1 MENIEAN
8 LKRANLLAEKI
19 GFEKIWNIEV
29 TEFGVH
35 IQAYR
40 NVGVG
45 AILINM
51 KFKTICRAPFAYEIM
66 TRGKFYKVTIT
77 TNK

>member
-19 GFEKIWNIEV
+19 GYEKIWNIEV

-35 IQAYR
+35 IRAYKCM
-40 NVGVG
+40 GVYK
-45 AILINM
+45 ILDNPR
-51 KFKTICRAPFAYEIM
+51 FKVHSMDTDSVIVK
-66 TRGKFYKVTIT
+66 RGKHLTITIT

>member
-1 MENIEAN
+1 MEKIEAN

-40 NVGVG
+40 NMGVE
-45 AILINM
+45 AILRNL
-51 KFKTICRAPFAYEIM
+51 KFKTIWESSLGYEIA
-66 TRGKFYKVTIT
+66 TRGRYYKVTIT

>member
-35 IQAYR
+35 IQAYKLM
-40 NVGVG
+40 GVYK
-45 AILINM
+45 ILDNSR
-51 KFKTICRAPFAYEIM
+51 FKVHSMDTDSVIM

-77 TNK
+77 TIK